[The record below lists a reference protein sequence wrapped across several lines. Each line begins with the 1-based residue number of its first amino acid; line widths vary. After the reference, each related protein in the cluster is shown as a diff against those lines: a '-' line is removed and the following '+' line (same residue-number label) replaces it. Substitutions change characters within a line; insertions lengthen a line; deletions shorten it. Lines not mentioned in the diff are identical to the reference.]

1 MRLII
6 LVFIAAM
13 FISPVIMAQKSG
25 GGYKIQQPQRKTKTT
40 KVGFAGKNPGSKH
53 VVSGHGR
60 KRNLQS
66 SAGYSGK
73 SLKKKSVKL
82 GIIGGD
88 PSKKIKKVRYL
99 KSESGNP
106 KKGRLNNKESKLFKP
121 ARHVDFIAAD
131 KSQQN
136 KNLKVPRAVTD
147 KDMIL
152 PKIRGDRKAV
162 QLTKLEMRGLDPG
175 INVNAKNEKK
185 MNDIQ
190 YRSAYKF
197 DKKGKENKQFF
208 RKNNKP

>member
-6 LVFIAAM
+6 LVLFAAM

-25 GGYKIQQPQRKTKTT
+25 SGYKIQQPQRKTKTT
-40 KVGFAGKNPGSKH
+40 KVGFAGKNPGLKH
-53 VVSGHGR
+53 VASGQGR
-60 KRNLQS
+60 KRNTQA

-88 PSKKIKKVRYL
+88 PSKKIKKARYM
-99 KSESGNP
+99 KSGSGSPN
-106 KKGRLNNKESKLFKP
+106 KGRLNKKESKLFKP
-121 ARHVDFIAAD
+121 ARNVDFIAAD

-136 KNLKVPRAVTD
+136 KNLKIPKAVTD

-152 PKIRGDRKAV
+152 PKIRGDKKAV

-197 DKKGKENKQFF
+197 DRKGKANKEYF
-208 RKNNKP
+208 RKNKDR